1 VKEWQTGAAG
11 VLAMAFALGACS
23 DDITQPVDQ
32 TFAFAFDSGLEAWS
46 ANATDTDNPPVTW
59 SIDHTMDMGNDD
71 DGAVEL
77 TLDNLN
83 DAGKIW
89 VEREFDSL
97 EPNTTYE
104 VTVSFAFATED
115 YGTINLWRII
125 AGVTTDAPE
134 DADDLE
140 FQGETGNGEDEDV
153 GYQWLDKT
161 YTFTAETDAAGEL
174 WVSVGIWGTF
184 EVVRT
189 YFVDDLQ
196 VRFERL

>member
-1 VKEWQTGAAG
+1 
-11 VLAMAFALGACS
+11 
-23 DDITQPVDQ
+23 
-32 TFAFAFDSGLEAWS
+32 
-46 ANATDTDNPPVTW
+46 
-59 SIDHTMDMGNDD
+59 
-71 DGAVEL
+71 VEL

-115 YGTINLWRII
+115 FGTINLWRII